1 MKNLINQKG
10 FSSKSLLILLIFV
23 GGIWLIFKSLISGEF
38 LLKGTMI
45 SMDESPLYFWTVLFC
60 FIAGMLY
67 VLNLFFKSLKGDL

>member
-1 MKNLINQKG
+1 MKNSNNQKG

-23 GGIWLIFKSLISGEF
+23 GGIWLIIQSLISGEF

-45 SMDESPLYFWTVLFC
+45 TMDESPLYFWTVLFC

-67 VLNLFFKSLKGDL
+67 ILKLFIKSLKGD